1 MGLSRIS
8 PQHCGRCRPGSSSGG
23 RSGRGRGLCSLTSCI
38 RANIWQNVEEIEI
51 LQTVRWSSPCACNWS
66 FFFFKT
72 FWRCC
77 QSSTILLNL
86 FLSVYSSVIFS
97 TFPDSY
103 RHHSSLGDFSS
114 AEEETLSPSGV
125 RSPSPPS
132 TPRITHKPTLCL
144 CGSFVIWT
152 LRGNGIIRCVASYVS
167 CSSLGVM
174 FSAAAWCRPI
184 TGVLGSPVPTRTRS
198 SILGVHACFRVPLA
212 GPLRHRGVP
221 LGGPIHLA
229 SPDK

>member
-1 MGLSRIS
+1 M
-8 PQHCGRCRPGSSSGG
+8 C
-23 RSGRGRGLCSLTSCI
+23 
-38 RANIWQNVEEIEI
+38 
-51 LQTVRWSSPCACNWS
+51 LQLV